1 MKGNI
6 PPAALHNSDFIL
18 GVLRDVPSTKGVILE
33 IVALL
38 NDAVSARR

>member
-6 PPAALHNSDFIL
+6 PSAALHNSDFNVGIP
-18 GVLRDVPSTKGVILE
+18 RDVPSTKGVILE

-38 NDAVSARR
+38 DDAVSARR